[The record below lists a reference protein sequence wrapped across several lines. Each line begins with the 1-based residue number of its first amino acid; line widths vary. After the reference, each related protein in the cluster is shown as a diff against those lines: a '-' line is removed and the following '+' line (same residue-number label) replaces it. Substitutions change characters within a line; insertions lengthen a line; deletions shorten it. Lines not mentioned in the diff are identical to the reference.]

1 MKRMERVKGETV
13 KPVAVLKLLDDIG
26 PARASR
32 KLGISTTTLY
42 KARNS
47 GVVSKSIELAA
58 TGLLS
63 MGSAPA
69 PEMTAA
75 PQPARHA
82 TNGERTV
89 VVMKVPSSKVEL
101 IREVAEKFGGEIV
114 D

>member
-1 MKRMERVKGETV
+1 MKRTERVKGETV
-13 KPVAVLKLLDDIG
+13 APVAVLKLLDEIG

-58 TGLLS
+58 RAVMDTS
-63 MGSAPA
+63 GSTPA
-69 PEMTAA
+69 PSNNHAA
-75 PQPARHA
+75 TRAK
-82 TNGERTV
+82 TTDEERTV
-89 VVMKVPSSKVEL
+89 VVMELPNSKVEL
-101 IREVAEKFGGEIV
+101 IRRVAEKFGGEIV